1 MPSAKADSGLAIAI
15 SRHFRAGL
23 LHSAATRLVPA
34 LFQYALFHSAR
45 SILSSITGVDLLP
58 TVLTTIRARASL
70 LFQHASYNLSFRGIF
85 LRLTRNS

>member
-1 MPSAKADSGLAIAI
+1 VPSAKADSGLAIAI

-23 LHSAATRLVPA
+23 SHSAATRLVPA

-58 TVLTTIRARASL
+58 TVLTTIRATGFPALPACKLQSVVPWYL
-70 LFQHASYNLSFRGIF
+70 LKAY
-85 LRLTRNS
+85 